1 MNNLSIKK
9 KLTFFTTLAG
19 VSLGAMHIA
28 NRVLE
33 YISTAD
39 KLINSDEYEYYN
51 WRFGKIAYKKT
62 GEGSPLLLVHNL
74 NVCSS
79 SYEWRNNIEEL
90 AKSHTVYTIDLLGCG
105 CSDRPGLTYT
115 NYLYVELITNFI
127 KHIIGE
133 KTDVIVSSESCPFV
147 LMACANDETIIN
159 KVIMINPPNLVD
171 LAKIPTKR
179 SKFIKNILYSPILG
193 TFIYNMYVNKK
204 TIAHALCSSYY
215 TQNEISEKDILTY
228 FEAAHKEHTNS
239 KYLFACQKT
248 RYTNANVLHCLNK
261 LNNSISIIVGN
272 SNPENSLAA
281 SEYQNYLPSIEIAG
295 MAKTKQLPHIEK
307 CDEFIENVEIF
318 LSDAEE
324 CE

>member
-1 MNNLSIKK
+1 
-9 KLTFFTTLAG
+9 
-19 VSLGAMHIA
+19 
-28 NRVLE
+28 
-33 YISTAD
+33 
-39 KLINSDEYEYYN
+39 
-51 WRFGKIAYKKT
+51 
-62 GEGSPLLLVHNL
+62 
-74 NVCSS
+74 
-79 SYEWRNNIEEL
+79 
-90 AKSHTVYTIDLLGCG
+90 
-105 CSDRPGLTYT
+105 
-115 NYLYVELITNFI
+115 
-127 KHIIGE
+127 
-133 KTDVIVSSESCPFV
+133 
-147 LMACANDETIIN
+147 
-159 KVIMINPPNLVD
+159 MINPPNLVD

-248 RYTNANVLHCLNK
+248 RYTTANVLHCLNK